1 MRKIKLLLMLVAMF
15 AGLASTYADELTVC
29 DGTTTNKYVPLYGYY
44 ADEVGTQSEFI
55 IPASMLAD
63 MNGGSIT
70 SLKFYTD
77 SNVSW
82 GALQVKIYVKE
93 VTEESLATGFVG
105 EDGASVVYTG
115 SFTVESKEVT
125 VPFSEAFSYSGGNL
139 LVGLKVTT
147 KGTYANGYFYGKGGY
162 DVAYGRSKAN
172 SGSAVAQYFIPKTTF
187 TYEAAADGPALRV
200 NGYKNGDTFAFGM
213 VNPGTEKTLTL
224 KNPGTE
230 AITVKVATTGGFT
243 AAPSSVTI
251 DAKGEATLTITAPDA
266 TANGTITIT
275 PTVDGVDAITVN
287 LKATIKDPN
296 KVFIDFEDKALPEDW
311 TTVGIGSYTTG
322 SYGSS
327 YVWDF
332 SKGYAW
338 YKNSYSSA
346 GYVGSYYHSLVS
358 PLMKFTDGESLIFK
372 AKKEPQY
379 SSYLGYL
386 RVEYSTNGNEW
397 TAVDNGTFNDAA
409 LATDWQEI
417 EVSIP
422 ASAKQIRFVG
432 AGIAIDDI
440 YGGEYA
446 IIPVMAVAASDY
458 AFGMVDEAA
467 ETTFTIQN
475 KGKTDLTG
483 VSVTSSNTAFT
494 VSGAPATIAA
504 GEEVTVTVTMS
515 AATAGAKEGTITVSA
530 PEQETVTFNVSGYVM
545 DNTLFTETFDGN
557 ALPDGW
563 ENSGWTFSNGAAVGS
578 YSYGAN
584 KILTTPALTVAEG
597 EKMALEVRKVNS
609 GNYTLP
615 IYVSKDGGD
624 FALHQTIAAADLDY
638 LEYRVFFIEGL
649 EAGSYQIRFMGD
661 GVQINAVNGF
671 HLDENAPL
679 LSVSPTTDAAFGK
692 KTASDSKEYTI
703 TNTGTGTLV
712 VDIASNSSDFT
723 VSPAHLEVTDEPQTF
738 TITFNYAEGNYG
750 PKEGVITITP
760 TYNEDATVTIN
771 ALAKAVDPN
780 AWDEDFEEGEIPL
793 GWEANN
799 FTVGAFDKTA
809 LNNTKVAKATNK
821 GGTLT
826 TPRLE
831 AKAGDV
837 LTWEAYIVWSDEGF
851 TVEYS
856 NDEKGTWTA
865 IDGYNP
871 YKPEN
876 DGITANGSVTEMSF
890 TAPADGFYYLRFT
903 STWANNAVDNFNGL
917 KLALKDHDVQIASQS
932 IPSSRTQYQDITV
945 RVAVSELV
953 GKDEEVT
960 VKFFINGEQYGED
973 VVETVEG
980 GTTKEI
986 SVTFTPTEA
995 ITGEAW
1001 FTVENENISL
1011 TSEPAEITINAA
1023 LTLDETVAPESIPT
1037 NSSYGTTDVVV
1048 VKYTPKAGWNTIALP
1063 FRMYDAD
1070 LTTIFGEGWKAYEF
1084 NSYSDGALGFKVAS
1098 SFYAGYPYI
1107 IYAPNADPTN
1117 NQHIFKV
1124 VSVSTAT
1131 AKNDSYGGAT
1141 FQGTF
1146 APIAA
1151 PDMEG
1156 KYGVVPSTGRIQKG
1170 SASASLKG
1178 YRAYFELPADADPAK
1193 ISLDFGDGV
1202 VITGIEGLQ
1211 AVFGETGD
1219 VYDLNGR
1226 KVADAKTTNL
1236 PKGIYIQNGKKLVIK

>member
-15 AGLASTYADELTVC
+15 AGLASTYADELTVY
-29 DGTTTNKYVPLYGYY
+29 DGTATNSYIPFYGYN
-44 ADEVGTQSEFI
+44 ADTQGIHGEFV
-55 IPASMLAD
+55 IPSSDLSNIDGATLK
-63 MNGGSIT
+63 G
-70 SLKFYTD
+70 LKFYSSTT
-77 SNVSW
+77 SVSW
-82 GALQVKIYVKE
+82 GAAVFNVYVKE
-93 VTEESLATGFVG
+93 VENTTLSSTSGKTDATIVYNGSLSIVSG
-105 EDGASVVYTG
+105 EMEV
-115 SFTVESKEVT
+115 SFSTDYE
-125 VPFSEAFSYSGGNL
+125 YQGGNL
-139 LVGLKVTT
+139 LVGFEVAT
-147 KGTYANGYFYGKGGY
+147 KGTYKNAAFYGQAVGSSY
-162 DVAYGRSKAN
+162 STQTYPKA
-172 SGSAVAQYFIPKTTF
+172 QTFTPKTTI
-187 TYEAAADGPALRV
+187 TYEAAVEGPALKV
-200 NGYKNGDTFAFGM
+200 SGYNNGDTFAFGL
-213 VNPGTEKTLTL
+213 VESKAEKTLTL

-230 AITVKVATTGGFT
+230 AVTVNVSTTGGFT
-243 AAPSSVTI
+243 ATPSSVTI
-251 DAKGEATLTITAPDA
+251 NAKGEATLTITAPEA
-266 TANGTITIT
+266 YGAANGTVSIT
-275 PTVDGVDAITVN
+275 PIVDGVDAISIN
-287 LKATIKDPN
+287 LKADVKDPS
-296 KVFIDFEDKALPEDW
+296 KMFVDFSEGALPEGWEKTEYGGYGNYAWSFGSDAN
-311 TTVGIGSYTTG
+311 GSYACYNGT
-322 SYGSS
+322 SSS
-327 YVWDF
+327 Y
-332 SKGYAW
+332 
-338 YKNSYSSA
+338 A
-346 GYVGSYYHSLVS
+346 GTLTSPLLEFEEDETLYFNTAKYNTSSYYTPSISIQV
-358 PLMKFTDGESLIFK
+358 
-372 AKKEPQY
+372 
-379 SSYLGYL
+379 
-386 RVEYSTNGNEW
+386 STNGDSWSTVETFTNDVYGTW
-397 TAVDNGTFNDAA
+397 TTRSVT
-409 LATDWQEI
+409 
-417 EVSIP
+417 IP
-422 ASAKQIRFVG
+422 ASTKYIRFIG
-432 AGIAIDDI
+432 WYIYLTNI
-440 YGGEYA
+440 YGGAYSNA
-446 IIPVMAVAASDY
+446 PVMAVTASDH

-475 KGKTDLTG
+475 KGKSTLTD
-483 VSVTSSNTAFT
+483 VSVVASSNDFT
-494 VSGAPATIAA
+494 ITGAPATIAA

-1226 KVADAKTTNL
+1226 KVADAKTAKTANL
-1236 PKGIYIQNGKKLVIK
+1236 PKGVYIQNGKKLVIK